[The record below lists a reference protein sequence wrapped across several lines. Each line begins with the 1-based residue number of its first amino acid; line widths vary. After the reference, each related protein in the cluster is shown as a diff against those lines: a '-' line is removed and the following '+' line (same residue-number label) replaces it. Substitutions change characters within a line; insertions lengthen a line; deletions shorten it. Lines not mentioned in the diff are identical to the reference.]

1 MRCLFNQSVATEMM
15 NSDWDYDVLYL
26 CWLVELRYAS
36 GNYRLYAGGQ
46 ESSTQ
51 AAQDGSV

>member
-46 ESSTQ
+46 ENSTQ
-51 AAQDGSV
+51 ATQDGSV